1 MKTIGVQELSE
12 IIHKT
17 PSTIRTYTSR
27 NPELLPPRRKERSC
41 LSSHGHTASSTLDL
55 FDTACGTKPE
65 RLIDYA
71 KVMKPYPTQEMDEQ

>member
-1 MKTIGVQELSE
+1 MLDLHKSC
-12 IIHKT
+12 IIL
-17 PSTIRTYTSR
+17 PQ
-27 NPELLPPRRKERSC
+27 PPRRKERSC

-71 KVMKPYPTQEMDEQ
+71 KVMKPYPTQEMAEQ